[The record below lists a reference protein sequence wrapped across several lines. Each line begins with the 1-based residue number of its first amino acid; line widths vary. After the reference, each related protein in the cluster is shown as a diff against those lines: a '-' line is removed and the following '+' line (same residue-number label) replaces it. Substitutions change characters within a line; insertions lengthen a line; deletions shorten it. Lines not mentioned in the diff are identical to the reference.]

1 MPEES
6 NQSQWEEEEDR
17 QGSTGECSAEIMSI
31 PSKEERAVESKEEWM
46 EKLY

>member
-6 NQSQWEEEEDR
+6 NQIQWEEEEDR
-17 QGSTGECSAEIMSI
+17 QGSTGECSPEIMSI
-31 PSKEERAVESKEEWM
+31 PSKEERAAAPKEEWM